1 MRGPIAGF
9 RGHVVTALVA
19 TAIAVAFLLAFVGVG
34 GGLPRTSQPYELR
47 ALVPTASSLTTGSRV
62 TMAGVKVGTVTE
74 VRRQGLGALVSM
86 ELTDERVTPVPEDS
100 VVRMRART
108 AVGENYVSI
117 DPGRSRTTL
126 ASGHVLPLRQAAEYV
141 DVDQIASVLQG
152 RTRAQARKIVRGL
165 GYALDRR
172 GERVNGLVAGA
183 SRALGTGSHV
193 VETLAGERRQIS
205 RLIAQL
211 GDLTAAV
218 GDRGDAIRLL
228 ARQGR
233 TAFTA
238 VARRDDAVRR
248 ILDEL
253 PPTLDRVRRTTRT
266 VADVA
271 DRATPVVEN
280 LTRAVTEVR
289 PVVAALRPAA
299 QEGRSILREVD
310 TAAGPLTGTLAALER
325 AAGPATKALPQVDQ
339 VLCQVNPMLRYA
351 KPYTQD
357 VISALVGLGSASNA
371 YDAIGHTIRLV
382 PVITDNTLVGLPRD
396 VSKFLYSAIHEGLL
410 EKLLPLNWNPY
421 PKPGEQ
427 GQPYRGKGIHG
438 PRELRESGFVYPR
451 IHEDC

>member
-1 MRGPIAGF
+1 MRGPILGF
-9 RGHVVTALVA
+9 RGHVATALLA
-19 TAIAVAFLLAFVGVG
+19 AAIAVAFLLFFVGVG
-34 GGLPRTSQPYELR
+34 GGLPSTSKPYELR
-47 ALVPTASSLTTGSRV
+47 ALVPTASSLTSGSRV
-62 TMAGVKVGTVTE
+62 TMAGVKVGTVTG
-74 VRRQGLGALVSM
+74 VRRQGLGAVVSM
-86 ELTDERVTPVPEDS
+86 EITDERVTPVPQDS

-117 DPGRSRTTL
+117 EPGDAKATL
-126 ASGHVLPLRQAAEYV
+126 ASGDLLPMRQAAEYV

-152 RTRAQARKIVRGL
+152 RTRKQARKIVSGL
-165 GYALDRR
+165 GYSLARR
-172 GERVNGLVAGA
+172 GERLNGLVANA
-183 SRALGTGSHV
+183 SRALDTGSDV
-193 VETLAGERRQIS
+193 VSTLAGDRQQIS
-205 RLIAQL
+205 RLVEQL
-211 GDLTAAV
+211 GDLSAAV
-218 GDRGDAIRLL
+218 GDRGDAIRLI

-248 ILDEL
+248 TLAEL
-253 PPTLDRVRRTTRT
+253 PATLDRVRRTTGT
-266 VADVA
+266 VADVS

-280 LTRAVTEVR
+280 LTKAVTEVR
-289 PVVAALRPAA
+289 PAVAALRPAA

-310 TAAGPLTGTLAALER
+310 GAAEPLTGTLASLER
-325 AAGPATKALPQVDQ
+325 AAGPATRALPKVDQ
-339 VLCQVNPMLRYA
+339 VLCQVNPMLRYS

-357 VISALVGLGSASNA
+357 VISTLIGLGSASNA

-382 PVITDNTLVGLPRD
+382 PVVTDNTLVGLPED
-396 VSKFLYSAIHEGLL
+396 VSKFLYSAIHKGLL

-438 PRELRESGFVYPR
+438 PKELRESGFVYPR